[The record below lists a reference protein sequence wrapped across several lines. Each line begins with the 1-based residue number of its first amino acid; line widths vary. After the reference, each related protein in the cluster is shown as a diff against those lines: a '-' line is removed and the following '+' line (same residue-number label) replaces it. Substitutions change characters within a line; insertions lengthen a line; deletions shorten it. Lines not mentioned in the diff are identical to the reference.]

1 MGGNTDV
8 AGSELLVTFG
18 DVAEASAVIE
28 RFKKPRTDE
37 EIFYELC
44 FCLCTPQ
51 TTFKKNIEVL
61 DSLKKFG
68 LFNKMLSADCLNLR
82 YDFLDGKWFSVNAR
96 GEENNIAVVP
106 IPKLESLL
114 KPVRFYKVKAGCII
128 KMMEDFFRILHL
140 VRLALQNGHA
150 SEFNL
155 RTWLVKNVKGLGYKT
170 ASHFLRNLGADGFA
184 IIDSHILKYMG
195 VRGKWDYL
203 EVEKRFRGRAK
214 KYGMTAAELDA
225 IIWKTYSKT
234 DWEDF
239 SH

>member
-1 MGGNTDV
+1 MKERVKELFITYGG
-8 AGSELLVTFG
+8 
-18 DVAEASAVIE
+18 VAEASVVIE

-44 FCLCTPQ
+44 FCLCAPQ

-61 DSLKKFG
+61 DSLKKFD
-68 LFNKMLSADCLNLR
+68 LFRKMTYSKIRGSDCVN
-82 YDFLDGKWFSVNAR
+82 GKWVRLPINDRRGGR
-96 GEENNIAVVP
+96 GESSVP
-106 IPKLESLL
+106 IQKLESLL
-114 KPVRFYKVKAGCII
+114 KPVRFYKVKADRMI
-128 KMMEDFFRILHL
+128 KMMDQFFEILHF
-140 VRLALQNGHA
+140 VRFALRNGYA

-203 EVEKRFRGRAK
+203 EVEKRFCGRAK
-214 KYGMTAAELDA
+214 KYGLTAAELDA
-225 IIWKTYSKT
+225 IVWKRYSKT
-234 DWEDF
+234 NWEDF